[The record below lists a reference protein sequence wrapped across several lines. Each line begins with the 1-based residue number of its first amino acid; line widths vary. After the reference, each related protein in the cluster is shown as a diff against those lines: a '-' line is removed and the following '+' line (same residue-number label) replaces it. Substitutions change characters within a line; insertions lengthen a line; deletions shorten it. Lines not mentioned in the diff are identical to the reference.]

1 MVSLGDTIK
10 ALFGYEDQL
19 IAVYEARPLANLL
32 GLTIQS
38 RQTFTILN
46 SFLKDD

>member
-1 MVSLGDTIK
+1 MVSLRDTIK
-10 ALFGYEDQL
+10 AASMYKTFYET
-19 IAVYEARPLANLL
+19 RPLANLL

-46 SFLKDD
+46 SLLKDD